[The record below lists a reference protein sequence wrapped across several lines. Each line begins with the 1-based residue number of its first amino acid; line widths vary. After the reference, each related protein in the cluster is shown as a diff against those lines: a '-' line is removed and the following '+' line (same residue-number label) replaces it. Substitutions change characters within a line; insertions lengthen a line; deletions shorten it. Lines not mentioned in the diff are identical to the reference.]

1 MHQKP
6 YKIGSKYRKS
16 LFFVC
21 FFVHNDVHINFYTH
35 SPLPLHR
42 RILTVHLVPGLNINE
57 ESDLLD
63 VVEQIMQDIQQMS
76 EVGWL
81 LRQEQEYYTQTQG
94 QLKPWQQEHLIEQS
108 LVGVPS
114 LFDMFSLTS
123 TTKKYHPPSSFQES
137 SPSSSS
143 SSSSS
148 KSTSTKNEKKKND
161 RLEFWDSALANG
173 LESTHACASLFTT
186 LYIQTRL
193 TSPSPSSSSTSTLYD
208 VFDIVL
214 NPNDGPPSTDYE
226 SSSSNVH
233 CVLSLLV
240 GLSVHTRIMSVT
252 SNLPEYHGWS
262 VANTLENNSEL

>member
-1 MHQKP
+1 M
-6 YKIGSKYRKS
+6 
-16 LFFVC
+16 L
-21 FFVHNDVHINFYTH
+21 H
-35 SPLPLHR
+35 SFATPPLYYR

-57 ESDLLD
+57 ESDLLE
-63 VVEQIMQDIQQMS
+63 VVEQIMQDIQRMS

-81 LRQEQEYYTQTQG
+81 LRQEQDYYNTQTEQG

-108 LVGVPS
+108 LVGIPS

-123 TTKKYHPPSSFQES
+123 TTKKYHPPSQQDS
-137 SPSSSS
+137 SPSS

-240 GLSVHTRIMSVT
+240 GLSVHRRVMSVT